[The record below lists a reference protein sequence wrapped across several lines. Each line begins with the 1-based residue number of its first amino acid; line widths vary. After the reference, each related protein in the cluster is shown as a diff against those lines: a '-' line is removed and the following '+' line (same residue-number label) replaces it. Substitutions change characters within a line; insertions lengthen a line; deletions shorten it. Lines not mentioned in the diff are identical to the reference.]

1 MPSQHTKLKTE
12 KQMAKSLINKYIW
25 MVDTIGRH
33 GAITRERLNE
43 LWMLSEFSE
52 GNPLP
57 RRSFY
62 NYRNGIADTLGIE
75 IGFNQST
82 YEYYIANDGTE
93 SGSKRQQWLL
103 DSMSISGTVSSSADL
118 SARILLEYVPSAREF
133 LPMIIDAMRQNL
145 RIKFSYKSYQRAN
158 QQNGIVIEP
167 YFVKIFKQLWYVIGF
182 NVADKKIKT
191 YSLDRMS
198 NVVITETSFEM
209 PEGFEPEEF
218 FADCYGITTNQGEPK
233 RIAIKAEP
241 TQAKYLRA
249 LPLHPSQQEELHDDY
264 SIFRYK
270 MRNTYDLRE
279 RLLSHGSSIE
289 VLEPPEIKAQIIDEM
304 KKALENYKKGSKKR
318 KNHVY

>member
-1 MPSQHTKLKTE
+1 
-12 KQMAKSLINKYIW
+12 MAKNLIAKYIW
-25 MVDTIGRH
+25 IVDTIERH
-33 GAITRERLNE
+33 GAISLEMLNE
-43 LWMLSEFSE
+43 LWKQSTFGD

-62 NYRNGIADTLGIE
+62 NYRTGIADTLGIDIE
-75 IGFNQST
+75 FNKST
-82 YEYYIANDGTE
+82 YEYFIAHDGTE

-118 SARILLEYVPSAREF
+118 SSRIILENVPSAREF
-133 LPMIIDAMRQNL
+133 LPIIIDAMRHNM
-145 RIKFSYKSYQRAN
+145 RIKFSYKSYKRAN

-167 YFVKIFKQLWYVIGF
+167 YFVKIFNQLWYVIGY
-182 NVADKKIKT
+182 NIADKKIKT

-198 NVVITETSFEM
+198 NVNITDIAFEM
-209 PEGFEPEEF
+209 PEDFVPEDF
-218 FADCYGITTNQGEPK
+218 FADCYGITTNQAEPK

-249 LPLHPSQQEELHDDY
+249 LPLHPSQQEELHDNY

-289 VLEPPEIKAQIIDEM
+289 VLEPPELKAQIVDEM
-304 KKALENYKKGSKKR
+304 KKALDNYDKKEQ
-318 KNHVY
+318 NQ

>member
-1 MPSQHTKLKTE
+1 M
-12 KQMAKSLINKYIW
+12 
-25 MVDTIGRH
+25 
-33 GAITRERLNE
+33 LNE
-43 LWMLSEFSE
+43 LWKQSEFSD

-62 NYRNGIADTLGIE
+62 NYRTGIADTLGIDIE
-75 IGFNQST
+75 FNKST
-82 YEYYIANDGTE
+82 YEYFIAHDGTE

-118 SARILLEYVPSAREF
+118 SSRIILEYVPSAREF
-133 LPMIIDAMRQNL
+133 LPVIIDAMRQNM

-167 YFVKIFKQLWYVIGF
+167 YFVKIFNQLWYVIGY
-182 NVADKKIKT
+182 NIADKKIKT

-198 NVVITETSFEM
+198 NVIITDIAFAM
-209 PEGFEPEEF
+209 PEDFVPEDF
-218 FADCYGITTNQGEPK
+218 FADCYGITTNQAEPK
-233 RIAIKAEP
+233 RISIKAEP

-249 LPLHPSQQEELHDDY
+249 LPLHPSQQEELHDNY

-289 VLEPPEIKAQIIDEM
+289 VLEPPELKAQIIEEM
-304 KKALENYKKGSKKR
+304 KKALENYDKKAE
-318 KNHVY
+318 N

>member
-1 MPSQHTKLKTE
+1 
-12 KQMAKSLINKYIW
+12 MAKNLIAKYIW
-25 MVDTIGRH
+25 MVDTIERH

-43 LWMLSEFSE
+43 LWKQSEFSD

-62 NYRNGIADTLGIE
+62 NYRNGIADTLGIDIE
-75 IGFNQST
+75 FNQST
-82 YEYYIANDGTE
+82 YEYYIAQDGTDTTN
-93 SGSKRQQWLL
+93 RRMQWLL
-103 DSMSISGTVSSSADL
+103 DSMSISGMVSSSSDL
-118 SARILLEYVPSAREF
+118 SSRILLEYVPSAREF

-145 RIKFSYKSYQRAN
+145 RIKFSYKSYMRTN
-158 QQNGIVIEP
+158 KQNGIIIKP
-167 YFVKIFKQLWYVIGF
+167 YFVKIFNQLWYVIGY
-182 NVADKKIKT
+182 NTADKKIKT

-198 NVVITETSFEM
+198 NVNITDAKFQM
-209 PEGFEPEEF
+209 PEDFVPEEF
-218 FADCYGITTNQGEPK
+218 FADCYGITTNQAEPK

-249 LPLHPSQQEELHDDY
+249 LPLHPSQQEELHDNY

-289 VLEPPEIKAQIIDEM
+289 VLEPPELKAQIVDEM
-304 KKALENYKKGSKKR
+304 KKALENYNKAKAAKKSD
-318 KNHVY
+318 N

>member
-1 MPSQHTKLKTE
+1 
-12 KQMAKSLINKYIW
+12 MAKNLIAKYIW
-25 MVDTIGRH
+25 IVDTIERH
-33 GAITRERLNE
+33 GAISREMLNE
-43 LWMLSEFSE
+43 LWKQSEFSD

-62 NYRNGIADTLGIE
+62 NYRTGIADTLGIDIE
-75 IGFNQST
+75 FNKST
-82 YEYYIANDGTE
+82 YEYFIAHDGTE

-118 SARILLEYVPSAREF
+118 SSRIILEYVPSAREF
-133 LPMIIDAMRQNL
+133 LPVIIDAMRQNM

-167 YFVKIFKQLWYVIGF
+167 YFVKIFNQLWYVIGY
-182 NVADKKIKT
+182 NIADKKIKT

-198 NVVITETSFEM
+198 NVIITDIAFAM
-209 PEGFEPEEF
+209 PEDFVPEDF
-218 FADCYGITTNQGEPK
+218 FADCYGITTNQAEPK
-233 RIAIKAEP
+233 RISIKAEP

-249 LPLHPSQQEELHDDY
+249 LPLHPSQQEELHDNY

-289 VLEPPEIKAQIIDEM
+289 VLEPPELKAQIIEEM
-304 KKALENYKKGSKKR
+304 KKALENYDKKAE
-318 KNHVY
+318 N